1 MKTPEFYEE
10 PNHAHNLIIA
20 ICQRVKGIGK
30 TTAAHIAS
38 YLDTLVRFMHCTPDS
53 LLSIKKESGP
63 SLIKAKQAGEIVH
76 TRDHFLPKGTNN
88 VRELWITYL
97 VRDFVERAIDEIK
110 ATNFDEL
117 LINPFL
123 IQAFNFTDHK
133 EVITFC
139 FYQKV
144 TRSIVTSW
152 GFTVERMLLVSGGV
166 LVKGGF
172 DLMVIRDGQEH
183 HIQIKSSPN
192 TMDFDQVQNLNN
204 NIKKLQELENK
215 VGMLGVTYGRKDSHL
230 SSIM

>member
-53 LLSIKKESGP
+53 LLSIKKESGA
-63 SLIKAKQAGEIVH
+63 SLIKAKQAEEIIH

-117 LINPFL
+117 LINPLL

-152 GFTVERMLLVSGGV
+152 GS
-166 LVKGGF
+166 
-172 DLMVIRDGQEH
+172 
-183 HIQIKSSPN
+183 
-192 TMDFDQVQNLNN
+192 
-204 NIKKLQELENK
+204 
-215 VGMLGVTYGRKDSHL
+215 L
-230 SSIM
+230 SSECCWCLAVFWSKVDSI